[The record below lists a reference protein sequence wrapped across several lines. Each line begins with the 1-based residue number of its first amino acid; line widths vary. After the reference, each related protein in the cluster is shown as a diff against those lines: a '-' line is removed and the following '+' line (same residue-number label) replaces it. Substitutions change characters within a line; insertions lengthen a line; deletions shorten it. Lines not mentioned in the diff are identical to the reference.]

1 MKLAVLFR
9 CGIAAATAA
18 LLAGSA
24 PAAAAPIT
32 ACKFDT
38 VALKFEGDAIQQ
50 AKCLLRPVRQ
60 GALLGPV
67 LTTLPAPLDSLI
79 GQSVAVTKPALRAF
93 LTSKTIAEADIGGSL
108 DEPVSRGRNGAAG
121 GPLAAYFVIHDTSSP
136 NCSKPGCAELGKFP
150 TNMDDASWKFN
161 TTALI
166 TKHASGN
173 PVAHMFV
180 ARTGQSKTGHNFKTP
195 FPAVKLEGR
204 VPNRAAVGL
213 FLHVENV
220 QPRSGK
226 PAIPAKGRRANDL
239 IAPDPGFSD
248 PQYER
253 LALLYIAAS
262 VRRGQWLIPAFHA
275 AIDSGLNDAHDD
287 PQKFDLQKWGDTLAA
302 MLRAIGPQT

>member
-1 MKLAVLFR
+1 MNFIALSRWGVLT
-9 CGIAAATAA
+9 ATAA
-18 LLAGSA
+18 VLTSSVPGH
-24 PAAAAPIT
+24 AAIVT

-38 VALKFEGDAIQQ
+38 VALKFEGDAMQQ

-60 GALLGPV
+60 GAELGPV
-67 LTTLPAPLDSLI
+67 LTALPAPLDSLI

-93 LTSKTIAEADIGGSL
+93 LTSKSIAEADIGGSL
-108 DEPVSRGRNGAAG
+108 DEPVSRGGIGAAN
-121 GPLAAYFVIHDTSSP
+121 GPPAAYFVIHDTSSP

-150 TNMDDASWKFN
+150 TNMNDASWRFN
-161 TTALI
+161 TTALV
-166 TKHASGN
+166 TKHPSGN

-204 VPNRAAVGL
+204 VPGKAAIGL

-220 QPRSGK
+220 QPRIGK
-226 PAIPAKGRRANDL
+226 PAIPVKGRPVNDL

-248 PQYER
+248 AQYER
-253 LALLYIAAS
+253 LALLYVVAS

-275 AIDSGLNDAHDD
+275 AIDAGLNDAHDD
-287 PQKFDLQKWGDTLAA
+287 PQKFDLQKWADSLAA
-302 MLRAIGPQT
+302 VMRAIRPQT